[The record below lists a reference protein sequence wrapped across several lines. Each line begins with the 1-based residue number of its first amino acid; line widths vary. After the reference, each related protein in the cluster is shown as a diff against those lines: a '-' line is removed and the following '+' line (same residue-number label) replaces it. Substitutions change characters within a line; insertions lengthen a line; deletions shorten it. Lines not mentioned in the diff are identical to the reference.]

1 MFLAGKFWLII
12 QKNINWM
19 INMDP
24 FVVTTKEKLRF
35 EQQFNA
41 LGPVN
46 GIVTGAQAKGFLL
59 KSGLSPFLLGQ
70 IW

>member
-1 MFLAGKFWLII
+1 MSGAGTPAA
-12 QKNINWM
+12 
-19 INMDP
+19 DP
-24 FVVTTKEKLRF
+24 WVVQPRERQWYE
-35 EQQFNA
+35 EQFKS

-59 KSGLSPFLLGQ
+59 QSQLPPPILGQ

>member
-1 MFLAGKFWLII
+1 MNAL
-12 QKNINWM
+12 
-19 INMDP
+19 DP

-35 EQQFNA
+35 AEQFNA

-46 GIVTGAQAKGFLL
+46 GIITGAQAKGFLL
-59 KSGLSPFLLGQ
+59 KSGLSALLLGQ

>member
-1 MFLAGKFWLII
+1 MNA
-12 QKNINWM
+12 
-19 INMDP
+19 MDP

-46 GIVTGAQAKGFLL
+46 GIVTGVQAKGFLL
-59 KSGLSPFLLGQ
+59 KSGLSPYVLGQ

>member
-1 MFLAGKFWLII
+1 MMNAL
-12 QKNINWM
+12 
-19 INMDP
+19 DP
-24 FVVTTKEKLRF
+24 FVVTAKEKLRF

-41 LGPVN
+41 LGPIN

-59 KSGLSPFLLGQ
+59 KSGLSPLLLGQ

>member
-1 MFLAGKFWLII
+1 MNAL
-12 QKNINWM
+12 
-19 INMDP
+19 DP

-41 LGPVN
+41 LGPVS

-59 KSGLSPFLLGQ
+59 KSGLSPLLLGQ

>member
-1 MFLAGKFWLII
+1 MMNSL
-12 QKNINWM
+12 
-19 INMDP
+19 DP

-41 LGPVN
+41 LNPQV

-59 KSGLSPFLLGQ
+59 KSGLSPLLLGQ